1 MGVLYILNT
10 SLFLSYSIMSLRS
23 ILYVALVCTVFL
35 SSCRYDDANSIVIKN
50 DAGQILRSVE
60 LEYTGQKKRV
70 ALGTL
75 HPWSTYIYKL
85 DHIPTEESIH
95 IRYRDQEGN
104 TYHDIVVGYLLVGS
118 RETHTF
124 VIGKTNPIQSKK

>member
-50 DAGQILRSVE
+50 DAGQILRNVE

-75 HPWSTYIYKL
+75 HP
-85 DHIPTEESIH
+85 
-95 IRYRDQEGN
+95 
-104 TYHDIVVGYLLVGS
+104 
-118 RETHTF
+118 
-124 VIGKTNPIQSKK
+124 